1 MAGRNASLNHHL
13 STTNFPKMSHQSS
26 ATTTR
31 DVEVTRIPSGERI
44 TLPAGTQV
52 VITQSLGGSF
62 TILVPSQA
70 GLYRI
75 EGQDADSIGE
85 KPSAS
90 LEKPVDGNLEQAAW
104 DQLKTCY
111 DPEIPVNIV
120 DLGLVYSL
128 DVKSH
133 EAGGYD
139 VNVQM
144 TLTAPG
150 CGMGPI
156 IASEA
161 RQKILSIDGVTDANV
176 DLVWDPPWSPDRIS
190 EEGRQKLGMD

>member
-1 MAGRNASLNHHL
+1 
-13 STTNFPKMSHQSS
+13 MSHQSS
-26 ATTTR
+26 ATIAR
-31 DVEVTRIPSGERI
+31 DVEVTRIPSGEKI
-44 TLPAGTQV
+44 TLPAATQV
-52 VITQSLGGSF
+52 VITQALGGSF

-85 KPSAS
+85 EPSAS

-128 DVKSH
+128 DIKSH
-133 EAGGYD
+133 EEGGFD
-139 VNVQM
+139 VTVQM

-156 IASEA
+156 LASEA
-161 RQKILSIDGVTDANV
+161 RQKILTIDGVTDANG
-176 DLVWDPPWSPDRIS
+176 DLVWDPPWTPDRIS
-190 EEGRQKLGMD
+190 EEGKQKLGIV